1 MLIGA
6 HPDWHQHGVSIQI
19 SVNLGKKFL
28 RISPIRSIAVTW
40 ILARVFAYLPS
51 FFSQILDLIYLT
63 VLIFIFIYSGMA
75 WHRKPAIAT
84 AAQDWLKSKTSDHQK
99 CWNKILLKSY
109 HLVRDY
115 PKINTHTIAHFIIQ
129 WKLNSSAKEG
139 NSHIFT
145 FRRMIL
151 WPSDPHSYS
160 FLVLFYWLAHFSTD
174 GFCLKKGF

>member
-1 MLIGA
+1 MFLLVSSGNVGA
-6 HPDWHQHGVSIQI
+6 HLDGHQHGVSIQI
-19 SVNLGKKFL
+19 SINLGKKFL

-115 PKINTHTIAHFIIQ
+115 PKINTHTIAHTMKIELQYERRKFTYIVYPWHFGEWSSDFLIHTLTAFLCCFI
-129 WKLNSSAKEG
+129 G
-139 NSHIFT
+139 
-145 FRRMIL
+145 
-151 WPSDPHSYS
+151 
-160 FLVLFYWLAHFSTD
+160 
-174 GFCLKKGF
+174 